1 MRRWFSQLSPDAQA
15 KIFLGV
21 TAMQILVN
29 VFIFVGLGVVVFRVF
44 MV

>member
-21 TAMQILVN
+21 TAMHILVN
-29 VFIFVGLGVVVFRVF
+29 VFIFVGLGVVVYRVF